1 MRRKICVVTLF
12 LVFIGQIVM
21 AGGNTADFKYGKW
34 HLKYTLSTGS
44 AEYIYQGKTVFDK
57 VGTGVSGTY
66 TEYEIGQEEITD
78 GFGTGMCFTV
88 TRSGENLPSVIQ
100 RFFLYEGKD
109 YFLTDVALSDEKGV
123 ETNYLRP
130 ISTEPDTR
138 CDILGKGDNRVLIVP
153 FDNDKWVR
161 YRSSD
166 LRGGV
171 NSFEVSA
178 VYNADTRRGIVIG
191 SVEHDTWKSGVR
203 IESDEP
209 GIISRLELYTGASG
223 EGTRDVLPH
232 GKVKGK
238 TVRSPKTFFG
248 YFEDWRDGMEEF
260 GRACATIAPPLPW
273 NLGTPFGWNSWA
285 KMEFRLSYEKVLE
298 VSDFFKENLQ
308 NNNFENNGIVYIGM
322 DAGWAKM
329 SDEQLADIARHC
341 KANGQKAG
349 IYFTPFSDWGK
360 DPEAYIN
367 GNSGYKCKDAY
378 LYANGKTQNM
388 VAGGL
393 AMDPTHPA
401 IKERIRETAERF
413 KRLGYEY
420 IKIDFLTH
428 GCAEADYYYDPEVQT
443 GMQAYNKGMAY
454 LLEQMEGMYI
464 TMAIS
469 PLFPSQY
476 AHSRRIAC
484 DAWAGIG
491 DTEYTLNSLTYGWWL
506 NQVYTYNDPDHL
518 LLEPEH
524 RLYLDLRRRTIG
536 AWSFGLPVM
545 VLSMIFHSP
554 SQILTWILLALTL
567 PVLYWG
573 RSFYVSGWKA
583 VKRGRANMDT
593 LVMLSTAVSFLFSLF
608 STIYPHFWLSLGLV
622 PHVYY
627 EAVAMIIAFVLS
639 GKLLEARAKQSTSAS
654 IRSLMGLQPKTARL
668 VGEDGEEKDVPI
680 AMLRPGDTVSV
691 RPGEKIPVDGTVL
704 EGGSYVDESMIS
716 GESEAVKKQAGD
728 RVLAGTL
735 NQRGAFLLNV
745 QALGADTVLARM
757 VRMVQEAQGSKAPV
771 QGVVDKVSSVFVPV
785 VILLS
790 ILTFVIWISV
800 AGWNMFP
807 YALLTAVSVLVI
819 ACPCALGLAT
829 PTALT
834 VGIGKAAQQH
844 ILIKDAFALE
854 NMCRVNA
861 IVLDKT
867 GTLTEG
873 TPKVVGPIL

>member
-1 MRRKICVVTLF
+1 MEKRVIPVLEMSCAVC
-12 LVFIGQIVM
+12 
-21 AGGNTADFKYGKW
+21 AA
-34 HLKYTLSTGS
+34 
-44 AEYIYQGKTVFDK
+44 TV
-57 VGTGVSGTY
+57 
-66 TEYEIGQEEITD
+66 E
-78 GFGTGMCFTV
+78 
-88 TRSGENLPSVIQ
+88 
-100 RFFLYEGKD
+100 
-109 YFLTDVALSDEKGV
+109 
-123 ETNYLRP
+123 
-130 ISTEPDTR
+130 
-138 CDILGKGDNRVLIVP
+138 
-153 FDNDKWVR
+153 
-161 YRSSD
+161 
-166 LRGGV
+166 
-171 NSFEVSA
+171 
-178 VYNADTRRGIVIG
+178 
-191 SVEHDTWKSGVR
+191 
-203 IESDEP
+203 
-209 GIISRLELYTGASG
+209 
-223 EGTRDVLPH
+223 
-232 GKVKGK
+232 K
-238 TVRSPKTFFG
+238 TVRELAGVEEASVNFSANTLQVVYDPDKISLKDMQAAVSAAG
-248 YFEDWRDGMEEF
+248 YDLV
-260 GRACATIAPPLPW
+260 I
-273 NLGTPFGWNSWA
+273 S
-285 KMEFRLSYEKVLE
+285 
-298 VSDFFKENLQ
+298 EN
-308 NNNFENNGIVYIGM
+308 
-322 DAGWAKM
+322 
-329 SDEQLADIARHC
+329 
-341 KANGQKAG
+341 
-349 IYFTPFSDWGK
+349 
-360 DPEAYIN
+360 
-367 GNSGYKCKDAY
+367 
-378 LYANGKTQNM
+378 
-388 VAGGL
+388 
-393 AMDPTHPA
+393 
-401 IKERIRETAERF
+401 
-413 KRLGYEY
+413 
-420 IKIDFLTH
+420 
-428 GCAEADYYYDPEVQT
+428 AEAD
-443 GMQAYNKGMAY
+443 
-454 LLEQMEGMYI
+454 
-464 TMAIS
+464 AI
-469 PLFPSQY
+469 
-476 AHSRRIAC
+476 
-484 DAWAGIG
+484 DA
-491 DTEYTLNSLTYGWWL
+491 
-506 NQVYTYNDPDHL
+506 
-518 LLEPEH
+518 EH

-680 AMLRPGDTVSV
+680 AMLRPG
-691 RPGEKIPVDGTVL
+691 EKIPVDGTVL

-790 ILTFVIWISV
+790 ILTFMIWIAV

-873 TPKVVGPIL
+873 TPKVVGEKLYSGFEEYVPVLLAAEMRSEHPLAVSLSEYLRQKGVKPVEISAFESITGKGVMCEYRGEKFWIGSKALAEENVGVLLPDLFSIYFGKGDSLVAAFEVKDALKENSKEAVRQLESYGVEVYMLTGDKESAASEIARQAGITHYEWGVLPDDKERFVLDLQRRGKCVAMVGDGINDSQALARADVSVAMGKGTDVAMDIAMVTLMNSDLALLPRAIKLSRKTVRIIRENLFWAFGYNVVCIPIAAGVLYPVGILLSPMWASAAMAFSSVSVILNSLRLR

>member
-1 MRRKICVVTLF
+1 MQGVYDPDKIS
-12 LVFIGQIVM
+12 
-21 AGGNTADFKYGKW
+21 
-34 HLKYTLSTGS
+34 LKDMQ
-44 AEYIYQGKTVFDK
+44 A
-57 VGTGVSGTY
+57 
-66 TEYEIGQEEITD
+66 
-78 GFGTGMCFTV
+78 
-88 TRSGENLPSVIQ
+88 
-100 RFFLYEGKD
+100 
-109 YFLTDVALSDEKGV
+109 A
-123 ETNYLRP
+123 
-130 ISTEPDTR
+130 
-138 CDILGKGDNRVLIVP
+138 
-153 FDNDKWVR
+153 
-161 YRSSD
+161 
-166 LRGGV
+166 
-171 NSFEVSA
+171 VSA
-178 VYNADTRRGIVIG
+178 AGYDLVI
-191 SVEHDTWKSGVR
+191 S
-203 IESDEP
+203 
-209 GIISRLELYTGASG
+209 
-223 EGTRDVLPH
+223 
-232 GKVKGK
+232 
-238 TVRSPKTFFG
+238 
-248 YFEDWRDGMEEF
+248 
-260 GRACATIAPPLPW
+260 
-273 NLGTPFGWNSWA
+273 
-285 KMEFRLSYEKVLE
+285 
-298 VSDFFKENLQ
+298 EN
-308 NNNFENNGIVYIGM
+308 
-322 DAGWAKM
+322 
-329 SDEQLADIARHC
+329 
-341 KANGQKAG
+341 
-349 IYFTPFSDWGK
+349 
-360 DPEAYIN
+360 
-367 GNSGYKCKDAY
+367 
-378 LYANGKTQNM
+378 
-388 VAGGL
+388 
-393 AMDPTHPA
+393 
-401 IKERIRETAERF
+401 
-413 KRLGYEY
+413 
-420 IKIDFLTH
+420 
-428 GCAEADYYYDPEVQT
+428 AEAD
-443 GMQAYNKGMAY
+443 
-454 LLEQMEGMYI
+454 
-464 TMAIS
+464 AI
-469 PLFPSQY
+469 
-476 AHSRRIAC
+476 
-484 DAWAGIG
+484 DA
-491 DTEYTLNSLTYGWWL
+491 
-506 NQVYTYNDPDHL
+506 
-518 LLEPEH
+518 EH

-790 ILTFVIWISV
+790 ILTFMIWIAV

-807 YALLTAVSVLVI
+807 YALLTVVSVLVI

-873 TPKVVGPIL
+873 TPKVVGEKLYSGFEEYVPVLLAAEMRSEHPLAVSLSEYLRQKGVKPVEISAFESITGKGVMCEYRGEKFWIGSKALAEENVGVLLPDLFSIYFGKGDSLVAAFEVKDALKENSKEAVRQLESYGVEVYMLTGDKESAASEIARQAGITHYEWGVLPDDKERFVLDLQRRGKCVAMVGDGINDSQALARADVSVAMGKGTDVAMDIAMVTLMNSDLALLPRAIKLSRKTVRIIRENLFWAFGYNVVCIPIAAGVLYPVGILLSPMWASAAMAFSSVSVILNSLRLR